1 MFCFHFISVD
11 DIFDAKREQR
21 HYQKNSFTV
30 EKLYLWI
37 QQVLEEHC
45 GDSTAAAKFKDN
57 DIDGPVFDELTPEEL
72 HVYLPK
78 LGQRK
83 KVKMMWEQLM
93 GGLNSADKL
102 KVDQGRNAEI
112 VGTTDYQSLRRF
124 HSINNIYIYINMFF
138 LKLNIKIE
146 IKK

>member
-21 HYQKNSFTV
+21 HYRKKYFTV
-30 EKLYLWI
+30 EKFNLWI

-45 GDSTAAAKFKDN
+45 GDSTAAAKFIDD

-72 HVYLPK
+72 QVYLPSF
-78 LGQRK
+78 GQRK
-83 KVKMMWEQLM
+83 KVKIMWEQLM
-93 GGLNSADKL
+93 SGWNSADKL

-112 VGTTDYQSLRRF
+112 VGPTDYQSLRRF
-124 HSINNIYIYINMFF
+124 HSINNIYIYTCIYFF
-138 LKLNIKIE
+138 
-146 IKK
+146 